1 MYILSSLNFVG
12 WHFWLVA
19 LIFFI
24 VIEAATVSL
33 VSTWFMIGA
42 LVALILDLTGA
53 SIAVQV
59 MVFFVVSTVSLLF
72 FLLVIKPKLNK
83 KTEQIEKTNADRI
96 VGQEGIVLQEINP
109 LENIGQIRVKG
120 QIWSASSYHDLIIS
134 KGSLVIVKEIKG
146 VKAFVVP
153 QTEVAENSEEYISE

>member
-1 MYILSSLNFVG
+1 MLDSFNFIG
-12 WHFWLVA
+12 WQFWLAA

-42 LVALILDLTGA
+42 LAALILDLTGA
-53 SIAVQV
+53 SITVQV
-59 MVFFVVSTVSLLF
+59 IVFFIVSTISLLF

-83 KTEQIEKTNADRI
+83 KTEQSEKTNADRI
-96 VGQEGIVLQEINP
+96 VGQEGIVLLEINP
-109 LENIGQIRVKG
+109 LANTGQIRVKG
-120 QIWSASSYHDLIIS
+120 QIWSASSYHDLIIPEN
-134 KGSLVIVKEIKG
+134 SLIIVKEIKG

-153 QTEVAENSEEYISE
+153 LNETVKNSEV